1 MKVLVVAEEKMI
13 SRPIQMSLLGE
24 GFAIDAV
31 YSEAE
36 ALLKAPQGYNLI
48 LLDKYDCLTMIR
60 GLRQNQISTPILCL
74 SAKDKVEDI
83 VAGLNAGSDGYLTKP
98 FVFIELAARMRA
110 LIRRGNSGRGAALV
124 YADLR
129 LEPASHKVWRNGIQI
144 PLSTKEYGVLECF
157 MRNPGQILSRKR
169 IGEISWTEKFDFC
182 SNLIDVY
189 VSFLRKKIDQGSG
202 MELIHTVRGAGYML
216 KAG

>member
-129 LEPASHKVWRNGIQI
+129 LEPTSHKVWRNGIQI